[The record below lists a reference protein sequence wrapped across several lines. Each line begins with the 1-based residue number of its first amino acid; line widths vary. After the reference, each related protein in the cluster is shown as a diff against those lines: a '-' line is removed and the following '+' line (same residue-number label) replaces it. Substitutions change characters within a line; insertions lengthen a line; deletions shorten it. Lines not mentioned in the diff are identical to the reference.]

1 MSHETSPRSATEDGA
16 LLDFRVSQEVCSAP
30 TAEVPLSKPAPALAA
45 RLVRPEVRGK
55 FLFAG
60 QQKLFVRGVTYGT
73 FRPNASGQPYPGH
86 LRVER
91 DFAEMAANGI
101 NAIRTYTLPPR
112 WLLDAAARCG
122 LRVMV
127 GLSWEDHVAFLE
139 ERDLPREVI
148 RKVRRSVR
156 SYAGHPAV
164 LCYVVANEIPGS
176 IVRWHGPARIE
187 RFLHRLSDCVRVEDS
202 GALVTYVNFPTTEY
216 LRLPFVDVV
225 SFNVYLER
233 HEALVRYLHRMH
245 NLAGDRPLLLAE
257 LGLDSRRNGTEAQ
270 ARALDWQV
278 RSAFEA
284 GCAGTFVFAWTD
296 EWHRGGHDIDDWDFG
311 LLTRGRAPKPALKA
325 VRRAFEAVP
334 FAGVDHWPPISVA
347 VCTYNGARTIAETL
361 THIAQLDYP
370 DYEVIVVDDGSTDTT
385 ASIAGKFDVRLIR
398 TENRGLSSARNSA
411 LAAARG
417 EIIAYIDDDAYP
429 DQHWLRY
436 LALKFLRSDH
446 VAIGGPNLA
455 PADDGLIADCVANAP
470 GNPTHILIDDER
482 AEHIP
487 GCNMAFRKRALEA
500 IGGFDPC
507 FRATADDVDVCWRLQ
522 DRSWTVGFSPV
533 ALVWHHRRA
542 SVWRYL
548 KQQFGYGR
556 GESLLERKWPARHG
570 AVGHVTWSGRIYG
583 KGLSVALRVR
593 PWRIYH
599 GAWGCAPFQS
609 LYERAPGVWSS
620 LPSMPEWYI
629 LVAFLLVLT
638 ALGLAWAPMLVTA
651 PLTLVAIAAPI
662 AQAILSASRAE
673 FRTTP
678 ASAWKR
684 LELRALTAILHVL
697 QPVARLAGRLRYGLT
712 PWRHR
717 GHVALALPRARRL
730 AFWDETWASVDSRL
744 TGVMARLAGL
754 GAAVRSGSAYD
765 RWDLEVR
772 GGLLGS
778 VHGLMAIEEHGAGR
792 QLIRFRLW
800 PRVSGFVLALTGFF
814 GVLGLAAV
822 GDGAWLAAAF
832 LGVIAV
838 GLGLR
843 ACLDCAL
850 ATGSWLAAL
859 RRGGEP

>member
-1 MSHETSPRSATEDGA
+1 
-16 LLDFRVSQEVCSAP
+16 LLDFSVAQEVCAAPPGEVPWSNSAP
-30 TAEVPLSKPAPALAA
+30 GFAAP
-45 RLVRPEVRGK
+45 LVRPEVRGK
-55 FLFAG
+55 FLFAEDE
-60 QQKLFVRGVTYGT
+60 KLFVRGVTYGT
-73 FRPNASGQPYPGH
+73 FRPNGAGEPYPRPA
-86 LRVER
+86 LVER
-91 DFAEMAANGI
+91 DFAAMAASGI
-101 NAIRTYTLPPR
+101 NAIRTYTPPPR
-112 WLLDAAARCG
+112 WLLDAAGRRG

-139 ERDLPREVI
+139 ERDLPREII
-148 RKVRRSVR
+148 RRVRRSVR
-156 SYAGHPAV
+156 SSAGHPAV

-202 GALVTYVNFPTTEY
+202 DALVTYVNFPTTEY

-233 HEALVRYLHRMH
+233 REALVRYLHRMH

-278 RSAFEA
+278 RCAFEA

-311 LLTRGRAPKPALKA
+311 LVTRGRAEKPALEA

-334 FAGVDHWPPISVA
+334 FEGVDRWPPISVA
-347 VCTYNGARTIAETL
+347 VCSYNGARTIRETL
-361 THIAQLDYP
+361 THLARLDYP
-370 DYEVIVVDDGSTDTT
+370 DYEVIVIDDGSTDTT
-385 ASIAGKFDVRLIR
+385 ANIVGEFDVRLIR
-398 TENRGLSSARNSA
+398 TENRGLSRARNTA

-417 EIIAYIDDDAYP
+417 QIIAYIDDDAYP

-436 LALKFLRSDH
+436 LALKFLHSDH
-446 VAIGGPNLA
+446 VAVGGPNLA

-470 GNPTHILIDDER
+470 GNPTHILIDDEL

-487 GCNMAFRKRALEA
+487 GCNMALRKRALEA
-500 IGGFDPC
+500 IGGFDPR
-507 FRATADDVDVCWRLQ
+507 FHATADDVDVCWRLQ

-533 ALVWHHRRA
+533 ALVWHHRRD

-556 GESLLERKWPARHG
+556 GESLLEQKWPARHG

-609 LYERAPGVWSS
+609 LYERAPGMWSS
-620 LPSMPEWYI
+620 LPLMPEWYL
-629 LVAFLLVLT
+629 LVALLLVLT
-638 ALGLAWAPMLVTA
+638 ALGLAWAPMLVIA

-662 AQAILSASRAE
+662 AQAMLSASGAE
-673 FRTTP
+673 FRTRP

-684 LELRALTAILHVL
+684 LEMRALTALLHLL

-717 GHVALALPRARRL
+717 GRVALVLPRRRRL
-730 AFWDETWASVDSRL
+730 ALWDETWASVDSRL
-744 TGVMARLAGL
+744 IDLMARLAGL
-754 GAAVRSGSAYD
+754 GAAVRSSSAYD

-772 GGLLGS
+772 GGLFGS
-778 VHGLMAIEEHGAGR
+778 VQGLMAIEEHGAGR
-792 QLIRFRLW
+792 QLVRFRLW
-800 PRVSGFVLALTGFF
+800 PRVSGFILALCGLFGVLALTA
-814 GVLGLAAV
+814 LR
-822 GDGAWLAAAF
+822 DGAWLAAAV
-832 LGVIAV
+832 LGLVAV
-838 GLGLR
+838 GPVLR
-843 ACLDCAL
+843 ACVDCAV
-850 ATGSWLAAL
+850 AAGTWLAAL
-859 RRGGEP
+859 RKGGES